1 MANEPKKVRQRRSM
15 LQIPGVQTILSSLL
29 CIVLG
34 LLVGFI
40 VLLLIDH
47 GVSEKTGNL
56 NAIDAIWVIIRNFW
70 KFSSSAQQ
78 MKYLGNTLV
87 QTAPLLMCGLS
98 VMFAYKVGLFNI
110 GAAGQYVV
118 GACAALYSALA
129 WNMPW

>member
-34 LLVGFI
+34 LLVGFV

-56 NAIDAIWVIIRNFW
+56 NARRRRRGDPHR
-70 KFSSSAQQ
+70 
-78 MKYLGNTLV
+78 
-87 QTAPLLMCGLS
+87 
-98 VMFAYKVGLFNI
+98 
-110 GAAGQYVV
+110 GQK
-118 GACAALYSALA
+118 LPDL
-129 WNMPW
+129 

>member
-34 LLVGFI
+34 LLVGFV

-56 NAIDAIWVIIRNFW
+56 NAIDAILVIVL
-70 KFSSSAQQ
+70 
-78 MKYLGNTLV
+78 LGVADL
-87 QTAPLLMCGLS
+87 PLNILLFLLAKRVS
-98 VMFAYKVGLFNI
+98 V
-110 GAAGQYVV
+110 AASTESEKGDSESDAVFH
-118 GACAALYSALA
+118 S
-129 WNMPW
+129 

>member
-15 LQIPGVQTILSSLL
+15 LQMPGVQTILSSLL

-34 LLVGFI
+34 LLVGFV

-56 NAIDAIWVIIRNFW
+56 NAIDAILVIIKNFW
-70 KFSSSAQQ
+70 KYGSSTAQ

-87 QTAPLLMCGLS
+87 KLSETNPQNKHIYAVGDECRLVFAPDAVHVL
-98 VMFAYKVGLFNI
+98 
-110 GAAGQYVV
+110 
-118 GACAALYSALA
+118 
-129 WNMPW
+129 